1 MNSIMLLNRPNSYSK
16 HSKQKKIERV
26 IFPVLFSGSIRTNMD
41 IQNQYLD
48 TEILDSLKKV
58 HLFTGKENQNKFSNL
73 DTVITEGGG
82 NLSHG
87 ERQLVCLARSLL
99 RNTKII
105 LLDEAISSIDY
116 NTDYILQQSLREHFN
131 NLNILTIAHRLRTII
146 DYDKILVLDAGKVVE
161 YDNPYVLITNT
172 DSLFYRMCENSSELE
187 SLIKLAKEAY
197 V

>member
-58 HLFTGKENQNKFSNL
+58 HLFTGKENQSKFSNL
-73 DTVITEGGG
+73 DTVITEGGS
-82 NLSHG
+82 NLSQG

-105 LLDEAISSIDY
+105 LLDETTSSIDY
-116 NTDYILQQSLREHFN
+116 NTDYILQRSLSEHFN

>member
-1 MNSIMLLNRPNSYSK
+1 M
-16 HSKQKKIERV
+16 
-26 IFPVLFSGSIRTNMD
+26 LFSGSIRTNMD

-82 NLSHG
+82 NLSQG

-105 LLDEAISSIDY
+105 LLDETTSSIDY
-116 NTDYILQQSLREHFN
+116 NTDYILQRSLREHFN

>member
-16 HSKQKKIERV
+16 RSKQKKIERV

-82 NLSHG
+82 NLSQG

-116 NTDYILQQSLREHFN
+116 NTDYIL
-131 NLNILTIAHRLRTII
+131 
-146 DYDKILVLDAGKVVE
+146 
-161 YDNPYVLITNT
+161 
-172 DSLFYRMCENSSELE
+172 
-187 SLIKLAKEAY
+187 
-197 V
+197 